1 MTILE
6 ENACR
11 SVANCLPRIAK
22 ALEGISESLGEIVKI
37 AKSSEPIDLSDAGED
52 CEQRGDSQ

>member
-22 ALEGISESLGEIVKI
+22 ALEGIAESLGEIVKI
-37 AKSSEPIDLSDAGED
+37 AKSSEPIDFVEPDE
-52 CEQRGDSQ
+52 GDKEPK